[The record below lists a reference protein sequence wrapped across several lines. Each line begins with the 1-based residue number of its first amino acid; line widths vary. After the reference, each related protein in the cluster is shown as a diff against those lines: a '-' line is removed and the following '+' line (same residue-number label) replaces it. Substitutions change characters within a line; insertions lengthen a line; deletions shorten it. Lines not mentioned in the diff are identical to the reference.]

1 MLTLHGCMEVVAERY
16 SSKIAV
22 VYDDG
27 TEKTTHTYLELLR
40 RAQEVSQFISGL
52 GISPAIIACLCK
64 ARASVVGLILGV
76 LKSNCAFAFLAS
88 ECPEKNVKT
97 LTNAAVNF
105 YILGEQSL
113 YEKCKFSTNGD
124 WTILGTLWDN
134 TFILA
139 SCNGNAT
146 KHLDKPVIFTE
157 PQMAYVMFTSGTTGE
172 PKVVRVPHECA
183 LVNIQHLRSIFN
195 ISEEDII
202 FQAAP
207 LTFDPSVIEIFLALT
222 SGAQLVLT
230 SEAVKQIPRAVT
242 QLLVDNL
249 VTVIQATPNFIRSL
263 GANRIKES
271 LLSSASPLRVLAF
284 GGEECPSGACI
295 NSWRQRGNETEIYN
309 LYGITEVSCW
319 ATCHRIGSADV
330 GAIPLGEPLD
340 GTLLEVR
347 DDAGTII
354 SEGDGTLFI
363 GGSVRR
369 CLVGN
374 EKWEHLDPCH
384 MRDSGDVVRKSSNG
398 LTFLGRNDSVFK
410 YHGKKI
416 NPAHLS
422 RRLRGTGMV
431 ESCHCH
437 FCTEEEVLFFFVILS
452 STCDIET
459 AAPQLRQSLEGEC
472 QCPFR
477 VEVVPS
483 WPLTSHGKIDVEA
496 LVAFHRKRKL
506 QDAVP
511 DVHLLLAKLWNDL
524 STKSDHPVV
533 PGDMTF
539 VAAGGN
545 SLGAVRISQEL
556 EFALGRS
563 LPLLVDKILND
574 KFSDVQAYL
583 TSVAEKRELP
593 DHRVQRKRARLA
605 PPTVVQCTSSLSG
618 RVKCTSCFT
627 CTTRF
632 GTWHHC
638 GCAEHCLGQKVT
650 GADHAYT
657 RPVVSER
664 WKYNLGK
671 CIDASPLIVSYQRG
685 DTLVLIGSHAGR
697 FCALN
702 ENSGDCL
709 WEISVPDR
717 IESSAGLSSCGRYVA
732 FGCYDHHIYCVDIVS
747 GAVKWTLS
755 TGAVVKSSPATNRT
769 NNSFVCGSHDRYL
782 YCMTQDIGSLLWKR
796 RLSEG
801 SIFAS
806 PSVSYNPYQIYG
818 ATLDGLVAALCPATG
833 EMLWTC
839 KLDKP
844 IFSSPTICDTG
855 VGVCCVDGKVFL
867 LSHTNGSKLWVTEA
881 AAPIFSTLSLTDGA
895 GDPSLVVGC
904 HNQCVYKLSVK
915 DGRILWQAHLDSPV
929 FSTLFCPTDRPFYVG
944 ATTKGT
950 LCIINSESGEVQTS
964 HCFDN
969 EVFSSPVLLEDH
981 IIVGCR
987 NNYVYCLVL
996 ESKCFI

>member
-97 LTNAAVNF
+97 LMNAAVNF

-183 LVNIQHLRSIFN
+183 SVNIQHLRSIFN

-249 VTVIQATPNFIRSL
+249 VTVIQFCDIMLMHFKS
-263 GANRIKES
+263 
-271 LLSSASPLRVLAF
+271 V
-284 GGEECPSGACI
+284 
-295 NSWRQRGNETEIYN
+295 Y
-309 LYGITEVSCW
+309 
-319 ATCHRIGSADV
+319 TCCFPR
-330 GAIPLGEPLD
+330 AIPLGEPLD

-374 EKWEHLDPCH
+374 EKWEHLDTCH

-422 RRLRGTGMV
+422 RRLRSTGMV

-506 QDAVP
+506 QDAIP

-533 PGDMTF
+533 PGDMAF
-539 VAAGGN
+539 VTAGGN

-605 PPTVVQCTSSLSG
+605 PPTVVQCTSSSSG

-732 FGCYDHHIYCVDIVS
+732 FGCYDHHIYCVDIAS
-747 GAVKWTLS
+747 GAVKWTLN

-782 YCMTQDIGSLLWKR
+782 YCLTQDTGSLLWKR

-867 LSHTNGSKLWVTEA
+867 LSHSNGSKL
-881 AAPIFSTLSLTDGA
+881 
-895 GDPSLVVGC
+895 
-904 HNQCVYKLSVK
+904 
-915 DGRILWQAHLDSPV
+915 
-929 FSTLFCPTDRPFYVG
+929 
-944 ATTKGT
+944 
-950 LCIINSESGEVQTS
+950 
-964 HCFDN
+964 
-969 EVFSSPVLLEDH
+969 
-981 IIVGCR
+981 
-987 NNYVYCLVL
+987 
-996 ESKCFI
+996 